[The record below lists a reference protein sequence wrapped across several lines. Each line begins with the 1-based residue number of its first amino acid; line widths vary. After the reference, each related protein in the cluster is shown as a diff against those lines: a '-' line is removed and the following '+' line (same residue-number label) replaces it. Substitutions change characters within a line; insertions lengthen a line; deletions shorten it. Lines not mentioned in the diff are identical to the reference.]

1 MYEGIRGSLVYED
14 LRGYLTHESVSGLSN
29 TEDFAFLFMRDIGQ
43 QSSFLGMSLSG
54 LVRG

>member
-43 QSSFLGMSLSG
+43 QSSFLGMSFSG